1 MHLISI
7 HINEHMSNQDGRR
20 LGQQFY
26 PSLTITRPLKHEMAT
41 LLVPIQSL
49 SRMKIKVGFIRVVLI
64 KADGTPVFIVICDNY
79 Y

>member
-1 MHLISI
+1 MQLISI
-7 HINEHMSNQDGRR
+7 HINELMPNQNDRR

-26 PSLTITRPLKHEMAT
+26 PSLIITQPLKHEMST
-41 LLVPIQSL
+41 LLVSIQSL

-79 Y
+79 